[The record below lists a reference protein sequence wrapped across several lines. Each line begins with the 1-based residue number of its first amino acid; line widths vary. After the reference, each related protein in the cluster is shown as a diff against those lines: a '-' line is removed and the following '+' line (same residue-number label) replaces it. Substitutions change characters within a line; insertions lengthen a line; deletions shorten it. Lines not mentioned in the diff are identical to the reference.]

1 VCIYYTNVERPGW
14 YNGYW
19 SKTKGFVKEIR
30 DEDSLSNKEIQETV
44 VKILEEKAED
54 SR

>member
-1 VCIYYTNVERPGW
+1 VERPRW
-14 YNGYW
+14 YNGAW
-19 SKTKGFVKEIR
+19 SKTQGFVKEIR

-44 VKILEEKAED
+44 VKILEEKAEK